1 MSKVTSKDT
10 NQIRLNVLAY
20 NEADFIESC
29 LGSIEKSLA
38 QLGGISAEVNV
49 ICNGCSDNTY
59 QVAER
64 YCQDKTGWHT
74 YEVTLG
80 DKANAWN
87 FAIDLG
93 EGDSLITA
101 FIDGDCT
108 ITPESIGSIIKS
120 YEEHPDCYILAG
132 IPKTKG
138 RTTSNTRSVTLKGEA
153 LSGNFYALTP
163 LFLDKV
169 YALNFRLPVGLIGDD
184 SLLAWVA
191 SHNFKLSNG
200 FSYGFMRGCEGAEF
214 YYHRLTPTS
223 LKNIYQYIRRLHRYS
238 LRHLQQSA
246 IREHLIRHD
255 SFESLP
261 KNVDNIYGDVKL
273 DHLRL
278 KSTSSV
284 FDMINY
290 LKIKNAS

>member
-1 MSKVTSKDT
+1 MSKET
-10 NQIRLNVLAY
+10 NKIRIHVLAY
-20 NEADFIESC
+20 NEAEFIERC
-29 LGSIEKSLA
+29 LSSIEQSLSA
-38 QLGGISAEVNV
+38 LSDINAEVNV

-59 QVAER
+59 QVSER
-64 YCQDKTGWHT
+64 YCQHKTGWNV
-74 YEVTLG
+74 YNLELG

-87 FAIDLG
+87 FAIKLG
-93 EGDSLITA
+93 ESTLLTTV

-108 ITPESIGSIIKS
+108 ITSESIGSIVAF
-120 YEEHPDCYILAG
+120 YDAHPNCYIIAG
-132 IPKTKG
+132 IPKTQG
-138 RTTSNTRSVTLKGEA
+138 RTTEETKRRTLNGEA

-163 LFLDKV
+163 VFLEQL
-169 YALNFRLPVGLIGDD
+169 YTLNFKLPIGLIGDD

-200 FSYGFMRGCEGAEF
+200 FSYGYLRGCKGAEF

-223 LKNIYQYIRRLHRYS
+223 LKNILQYIRRLHRYS

-246 IREHLIRHD
+246 IREHLNYYD

-261 KNVDNIYGDVKL
+261 EEIQNLYGNIKF

-278 KSTSSV
+278 MSKNSA

-290 LKIKNAS
+290 LRLKTES

>member
-1 MSKVTSKDT
+1 MSKVTNK
-10 NQIRLNVLAY
+10 IRINVLAY
-20 NEADFIESC
+20 NEADFIERC
-29 LGSIEKSLA
+29 LNSIDQSLSTLSNTHA
-38 QLGGISAEVNV
+38 EISI
-49 ICNGCSDNTY
+49 ICNGCLDDTY
-59 QVAER
+59 PVTQR
-64 YCQDKTGWHT
+64 YCQNKDGWQSFDIP
-74 YEVTLG
+74 LG

-87 FAIDLG
+87 YAIELG
-93 EGDSLITA
+93 NDAPLLTI

-108 ITPESIGSIIKS
+108 ITPGSLESIIQS
-120 YEEHPDCYILAG
+120 YHNHPDCYIIAG
-132 IPKTKG
+132 IPKTQG
-138 RTTSNTRSVTLKGEA
+138 RTTNETKIKTLNGEA

-163 LFLDKV
+163 CFMDKV
-169 YALNFRLPVGLIGDD
+169 YQLNFRLPIGLIGDD

-200 FSYGFMRGCEGAEF
+200 FSHGFLRGCKGAEF

-246 IREHLIRHD
+246 IREHLNYYD

-261 KNVDNIYGDVKL
+261 DSIDSIYSNIKF

-278 KSTSSV
+278 KSPNSV

-290 LKIKNAS
+290 FKIKNSASIAT